1 MHNWCVNLSRDIS
14 KVTYLGNLTT
24 FRLGGVNTT
33 TKRGWGPSDVMPK
46 LWKTKW
52 LARMEE
58 ELDHGNLLH
67 SALMRGSQSLDSSQ
81 AGSIDNSRNNVTFLS
96 SMNEFKSLTSV
107 IKLRNTLPERSIIS
121 FCTMWR
127 QRRRSMFIS
136 YLNYN
141 LYTTRATP
149 IRKIPSACSG
159 WYTRIHLVYTYGY
172 MCVFLRRA
180 VFDLGES
187 IILLPLYCESCLIF
201 LMIARGE
208 R

>member
-14 KVTYLGNLTT
+14 KATYLGNLTT
-24 FRLGGVNTT
+24 FRLGSVNTT
-33 TKRGWGPSDVMPK
+33 IKRGWGPSDVM
-46 LWKTKW
+46 LES
-52 LARMEE
+52 LDGDSEASVRAVRMQE
-58 ELDHGNLLH
+58 ELEHSDLLH
-67 SALMRGSQSLDSSQ
+67 SAHRKGSQRLGSSH
-81 AGSIDNSRNNVTFLS
+81 AGSIDNSRGNVTFLS

-149 IRKIPSACSG
+149 IRNIPSACSG
-159 WYTRIHLVYTYGY
+159 
-172 MCVFLRRA
+172 
-180 VFDLGES
+180 
-187 IILLPLYCESCLIF
+187 
-201 LMIARGE
+201 
-208 R
+208 